1 MCDALDGFF
10 CDAMLAPAQK
20 RRKGSAVAMD
30 VRARAA
36 DRGEVGVSALDAE
49 AQLLHQLQAAL
60 PQKLVSLEE
69 EEKVPP
75 LHFLRPILLV
85 VLAEQLH

>member
-1 MCDALDGFF
+1 MPTSDGTITIGVNSATHAATHATPSAL
-10 CDAMLAPAQK
+10 LHAPAQK

-49 AQLLHQLQAAL
+49 AQLLHRCKQLL
-60 PQKLVSLEE
+60 LQKLVSLEE
-69 EEKVPP
+69 EEKVY
-75 LHFLRPILLV
+75 I
-85 VLAEQLH
+85 